1 MSNPEHNEYKKRWD
15 ALNEAPLEED
25 QREQIK
31 SRIFQT
37 LSLGK
42 RNTVSRSAFP
52 KYAYV
57 LTAAASLLLLAA
69 ILLGLHLNTNPVE
82 AGLETKEYRTSV
94 GETKRMQL
102 SDGTQIWLNANSRL
116 SIPANYNQAD
126 RVISLR
132 GEAYFE
138 VQPDSQHPFRV
149 HSNGM
154 STQVLGTKFNVRSYR
169 DDSLQY
175 VSVVEGKVRVKT
187 REQDKNASKK
197 SKKQIDLEAGE
208 QVQADLKNFS
218 LVKRKTVNI
227 SRVAAW
233 KNGILQFTQTPL
245 KQVAD
250 DFYRRFGV
258 MIRFAKPEMQKK
270 RITGTFGNESWEEI
284 IKMICLS
291 TDLDYE
297 IVDSTITIH

>member
-15 ALNEAPLEED
+15 ALNEAPLEKD

-31 SRIFQT
+31 SRIVET
-37 LSLGK
+37 LSLSEQ
-42 RNTVSRSAFP
+42 NAVSRSAFP

-82 AGLETKEYRTSV
+82 DGLETKEYRTSV
-94 GETKRMQL
+94 GETKRVQL
-102 SDGTQIWLNANSRL
+102 FDGTQIWLNANSRL
-116 SIPANYNQAD
+116 SVPANYNQAN

-175 VSVVEGKVRVKT
+175 VSVVEGKVRVQT
-187 REQDKNASKK
+187 RGQDKNSFMK

-208 QVQADLKNFS
+208 QVQADVQKLS
-218 LVKRKTVNI
+218 LIKKKMVNTKRI
-227 SRVAAW
+227 AAW
-233 KNGILQFTQTPL
+233 RSGTLQFTQTPL

-250 DFYRRFGV
+250 DFSRRFGV
-258 MIRFAKPEMQKK
+258 MIRFAKPEMHEI
-270 RITGTFGNESWEEI
+270 RITGTFDNDSWEEI
-284 IKMICLS
+284 IEMICLS
-291 TDLDYE
+291 TDLNYE
-297 IVDSTITIH
+297 IADSTITIH